1 MNAFLDRFHNFVLPL
16 VRGEDRV
23 CSCTCGRY
31 QIHRI
36 VPYHEAQSVVDSN
49 INYFVS
55 DIMTKQE
62 LDVIAGLLLGLCISW
77 FLLWLDSVLHSGLR
91 YWRAKRLNNVGF
103 LSRLPKFSNSKDLL
117 NQLRPKHTQ
126 LEDSRGNMVHVRRDA
141 QHNINGSI

>member
-1 MNAFLDRFHNFVLPL
+1 MYHPITPLTLLSLDFSVCQRPTGSCSVL
-16 VRGEDRV
+16 
-23 CSCTCGRY
+23 CRY

-91 YWRAKRLNNVGF
+91 YWRAKRLNSKSVG
-103 LSRLPKFSNSKDLL
+103 LL
-117 NQLRPKHTQ
+117 FGQDTKERK
-126 LEDSRGNMVHVRRDA
+126 
-141 QHNINGSI
+141 I